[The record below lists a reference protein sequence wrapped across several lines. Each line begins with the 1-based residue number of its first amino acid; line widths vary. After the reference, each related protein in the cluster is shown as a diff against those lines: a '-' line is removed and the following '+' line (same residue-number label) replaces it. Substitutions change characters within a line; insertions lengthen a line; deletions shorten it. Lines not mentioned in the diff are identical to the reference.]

1 MNFDLHKH
9 TILLNIAGSRSYG
22 IHRHESDIDV
32 KGVCIPP
39 SRFIIGCLSKFE
51 QVDSPSHI
59 ATFESLLSEEQMKI
73 VRREKLEGT
82 VYTLQK
88 FLRLAADSNPNIIES
103 LFCREQ
109 ELLLCTKEGEILREN
124 RKLFLSAK
132 AKHTFSGYAFAQL
145 NRIKRHR
152 SWLLNPPAHKP
163 TRSDFGLSEFPDRH
177 FKEIKD
183 AIQKKM
189 DSWEWDFGT
198 LSHSE
203 ILALK
208 ERLNEQMSEMKLVQ
222 SDTWQL
228 AASALGAS
236 SDLIHKIIQEKK
248 YLNAMQNWKQFQS
261 WKRARNP
268 KRAVLEEKYGYD
280 TKHATHLVR
289 LLRMG
294 AEIMETGD
302 VHVWRGGIDA
312 EELCHIRAGGWPYE
326 KLVEWAE
333 QKQKELN
340 ERYKTAQGIVPN
352 KPDIHAIDELCVRIL
367 QKALSKRI

>member
-1 MNFDLHKH
+1 MNFDLQKH
-9 TILLNIAGSRSYG
+9 TILLNVAGSRSYG
-22 IHRHESDIDV
+22 IHRDESDIDV

-39 SRFIIGCLSKFE
+39 PRFIIGCLSKFE

-59 ATFESLLSEEQMKI
+59 ATFESLLSEEQMEI

-132 AKHTFSGYAFAQL
+132 AKHTFSGYAFSQL

-152 SWLLNPPAHKP
+152 SWLLNPPSCKP
-163 TRSDFGLSEFPDRH
+163 VRSDFGLSEYPDRH

-203 ILALK
+203 ILSLK
-208 ERLNEQMSEMKLVQ
+208 ERLSEQMSEMKLVQ

-228 AASALGAS
+228 AASSLGAS
-236 SDLIHKIIQEKK
+236 SELIHKVILEKK

-261 WKRARNP
+261 WKRSRNP
-268 KRAVLEEKYGYD
+268 SRAILEEKYGYD

-294 AEIMETGD
+294 AEIMETGN

-312 EELCHIRAGGWPYE
+312 VELCHIRAGGWSYE
-326 KLVEWAE
+326 KLIEWAE
-333 QKQKELN
+333 QKQIELN
-340 ERYKTAQGIVPN
+340 ERYKTENIAVPH
-352 KPDIHAIDELCVRIL
+352 KPNRDAIDALCVRIL
-367 QKALSKRI
+367 QHRLSSSI

>member
-1 MNFDLHKH
+1 
-9 TILLNIAGSRSYG
+9 
-22 IHRHESDIDV
+22 
-32 KGVCIPP
+32 
-39 SRFIIGCLSKFE
+39 
-51 QVDSPSHI
+51 
-59 ATFESLLSEEQMKI
+59 
-73 VRREKLEGT
+73 
-82 VYTLQK
+82 
-88 FLRLAADSNPNIIES
+88 
-103 LFCREQ
+103 
-109 ELLLCTKEGEILREN
+109 
-124 RKLFLSAK
+124 
-132 AKHTFSGYAFAQL
+132 
-145 NRIKRHR
+145 
-152 SWLLNPPAHKP
+152 
-163 TRSDFGLSEFPDRH
+163 
-177 FKEIKD
+177 
-183 AIQKKM
+183 M

-198 LSHSE
+198 LQHSE

-208 ERLNEQMSEMKLVQ
+208 QRINEQMSEMKLVQ

-248 YLNAMQNWKQFQS
+248 YLNAMQNWKKYQS

-340 ERYKTAQGIVPN
+340 EQYKTAQGIVPN
-352 KPDIHAIDELCVRIL
+352 HPDRDAIDELCVRIL
-367 QKALSKRI
+367 QKSLSKRI